1 MDMKDNVIKLFSRKK
16 KRISPK
22 VLFAVLAVLLFLTGT
37 FFVVNKKKTAS
48 AAASAKAVKT
58 AVVEK
63 QDITAGLSSSGT
75 IAPKDTYNITS
86 MAEGEVVEADFEEGD
101 TVTEGQVL
109 YRINAS
115 SMESKLNSAVNTLE
129 RAQSNYEAAAK
140 EYSEAAAKFSGNTYK
155 SAKTGYIKKLYI
167 DTGDKV
173 GSNGQVAD
181 IYNDQ
186 VMRVKI
192 PFLSTEAANIGTGM
206 EAVLTLSDTLEQL
219 TGTVVSV
226 SSMEE
231 AMTGGRLIRYVTIQ
245 TENPGGLTT
254 VMAATAS
261 IGGFVSTGDGTFTPT
276 VDSVMAADLPSAVEV
291 ETLLVN
297 EGDFVSA
304 GTPIF
309 KMKASTAEKLI
320 KSYKDSMDS
329 AQSNLEQA
337 RSGLDTTQE
346 NYDNYTITAPISG
359 KVIQKNTKVGD
370 KVQNSNGASDLAVIY
385 DLSAMTFD
393 MNIDELDII
402 HVAVGQAVSV
412 NADAFEG
419 EKFNG
424 VVTKVSLEGTSA
436 NGVTYYPVT
445 VTLEDSGSLL
455 PGMNV
460 DGEIV
465 TESAEAVL
473 AVPAD
478 ALVRG
483 NKVYVK
489 DDTVKEANG
498 NIPAGFRAVEVE
510 TGVTSS
516 DYVEIVSGELKE
528 GDEVYVAATSVR
540 TSGSGAVMMM
550 PSGGVPGGDTGAAPM
565 GGSGSGRGAGSSGY
579 SGGSRPQ

>member
-1 MDMKDNVIKLFSRKK
+1 MKDNVIKLFSRKK

-565 GGSGSGRGAGSSGY
+565 GGSGRGAGSSGY